1 MPGSPESLGPA
12 HHPQLH
18 FNIIMKNYPPP
29 QGPEIIDF
37 GGLDGPGGSKNNSKG
52 CGANE
57 APHLLEWFLGAPGP
71 SRPLTTMVSGSWG
84 GVHVYINTKL
94 GLPGVLRRPAAI
106 PGQEAQEGVCCQ
118 RGQAGHDVACDAAH
132 APLSRSP
139 WEHHAHSAEIV
150 GGR

>member
-29 QGPEIIDF
+29 RPRNHRFWGSGRPRGQQKQFQRVWGERSPPPF
-37 GGLDGPGGSKNNSKG
+37 G
-52 CGANE
+52 
-57 APHLLEWFLGAPGP
+57 
-71 SRPLTTMVSGSWG
+71 MVSGGPGPVQTLNNDGIWVLG

-132 APLSRSP
+132 APLNRSP